1 LLWRALEVAV
11 QTGDGRDVRS
21 FALRF
26 CASGFAP
33 FGALAS
39 RLQLAVV
46 LHASRERIAPLAECD
61 SPVRDSASRITCE
74 RCVES
79 LNGVIE
85 LEGVQQRHR
94 SIEFLLRLSTARL
107 GKVHRA

>member
-11 QTGDGRDVRS
+11 QIGDGRNVRS

-39 RLQLAVV
+39 HLQLAAVF
-46 LHASRERIAPLAECD
+46 HASRERIAPLAERD
-61 SPVRDSASRITCE
+61 SPERDSASRITFE

-79 LNGVIE
+79 LNGVFE
-85 LEGVQQRHR
+85 LEGVQQRHG
-94 SIEFLLRLSTARL
+94 SIEFLLRLSIA
-107 GKVHRA
+107 